1 MLIKQ
6 EAHKYKKLL
15 HLKYLHLNGIDL
27 TEIGNPIELK
37 RKMPSIQ
44 ELVNP
49 MLNSIYRVL
58 HFCT

>member
-49 MLNSIYRVL
+49 MLN
-58 HFCT
+58 